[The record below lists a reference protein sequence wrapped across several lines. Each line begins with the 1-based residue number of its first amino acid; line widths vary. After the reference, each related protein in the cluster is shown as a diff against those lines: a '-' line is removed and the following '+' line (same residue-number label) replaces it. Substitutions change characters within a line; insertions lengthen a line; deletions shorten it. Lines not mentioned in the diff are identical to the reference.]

1 MTRTTPFDEMDRLFE
16 RMRRSMLGGNWM
28 AGDANLRMETTDDGY
43 LVHADLP
50 GFERED
56 LDLRFEDGVLTIDA
70 AHEATD
76 EGHARSRRM
85 HESVRVPCDVIVE
98 EIDADYH
105 NGVLE
110 IRIPTDDAPEDGHRI
125 DVN

>member
-16 RMRRSMLGGNWM
+16 SMRRSMLGGSWM

-50 GFERED
+50 GFEREE
-56 LDLRFEDGVLTIDA
+56 LDLRFEDGMLTIDA
-70 AHEATD
+70 THEATD
-76 EGHARSRRM
+76 DGRSRSRRV
-85 HESVRVPCDVIVE
+85 HESVRVPGDVIVG

-110 IRIPTDDAPEDGHRI
+110 IRIPTDAAPEDGHRI

>member
-16 RMRRSMLGGNWM
+16 SMRRSMLGGSGL

-50 GFERED
+50 GFEREE
-56 LDLRFEDGVLTIDA
+56 LDLRFEDGMLTIDA

-76 EGHARSRRM
+76 ESHSRSRRM
-85 HESVRVPCDVIVE
+85 HESVRVPGDVIVE
-98 EIDADYH
+98 EIEADYH

-110 IRIPTDDAPEDGHRI
+110 IRIPTDAAPEDGYRI